1 MEQTVTSFFVSLG
14 KFQHLAITNQADYKK
29 ADFGFLR
36 VCSVLVRL
44 NLLSVV
50 LPYTMN
56 TDYAFYYF
64 APLVSWW
71 YLIIYGTMAIGSKY
85 NQTTFF
91 LLPKLVLAAGL
102 VTAFMHF
109 PILLESIFSVL
120 RTVFR
125 IQWSASE
132 WSFRVS
138 LDLFVVW
145 SGMFSA
151 FAYIKIKEHGIPE
164 KPFFPALR
172 TAAIALAGFGIIW
185 FTWFE
190 LRHDK
195 FSYNGY
201 HPYVSSI
208 PVLSFVILR
217 NATPLLR
224 SSTSHLF
231 QFIGQCSLETFVLQF
246 HGWLASDTK
255 AILLVLPATRWRT
268 LNIVLSTAAFVWL
281 SHVVARA
288 TGELT
293 DYIVKGSKKNA
304 GLPKPAT
311 ASGPPAALADVK
323 VDGVKGDIPLNTI
336 SEKQGESETKEEE
349 RLLAEEMGATPA
361 ASEEQRRGSWPSVSC
376 STRVYLGEYS

>member
-1 MEQTVTSFFVSLG
+1 
-14 KFQHLAITNQADYKK
+14 
-29 ADFGFLR
+29 LR

-85 NQTTFF
+85 NQMTLF
-91 LLPKLVLAAGL
+91 LLPKLILSAGL

-109 PILLESIFSVL
+109 PVLLESIFSVL
-120 RTVFR
+120 HTIFR

-138 LDLFVVW
+138 LDLFIVW
-145 SGMFSA
+145 AGMFAA

-172 TAAIALAGFGIIW
+172 TTAIALAGLGLVW

-195 FSYNGY
+195 YTYNGY
-201 HPYVSSI
+201 HPYVSTI

-255 AILLVLPATRWRT
+255 AILLVLPATRWRA

-293 DYIVKGSKKNA
+293 EYIVKGNKKKDA
-304 GLPKPAT
+304 GLPRPAT
-311 ASGPPAALADVK
+311 ASGAASLATAPPAVSGEAA
-323 VDGVKGDIPLNTI
+323 KGDIPLGAM
-336 SEKQGESETKEEE
+336 SEKQGDVEAKEEE
-349 RLLAEEMGATPA
+349 RLLAEEMGVTPA
-361 ASEEQRRGSWPSVSC
+361 AAEDHGWGSWPTVSPEPRCC
-376 STRVYLGEYS
+376 SQPLTPTSTV

>member
-1 MEQTVTSFFVSLG
+1 
-14 KFQHLAITNQADYKK
+14 
-29 ADFGFLR
+29 
-36 VCSVLVRL
+36 
-44 NLLSVV
+44 
-50 LPYTMN
+50 MN

-71 YLIIYGTMAIGSKY
+71 YLIIYGTMAIGARY
-85 NQTTFF
+85 NQTTLF
-91 LLPKLVLAAGL
+91 LLPKLILMAGL

-120 RTVFR
+120 HTVFR

-138 LDLFVVW
+138 LDLFIVW
-145 SGMFSA
+145 TGMFSA

-164 KPFFPALR
+164 KPFFPAVR
-172 TAAIALAGFGIIW
+172 TASIAAAGLGMIW
-185 FTWFE
+185 FAWFE

-195 FSYNGY
+195 FDYNGY
-201 HPYVSSI
+201 HPYVSTI

-217 NATPLLR
+217 NATPILR
-224 SSTSHLF
+224 STTSTLF

-255 AILLVLPATRWRT
+255 AILLVLPATRWRV

-293 DYIVKGSKKNA
+293 DYIVKGNKKKDT
-304 GLPKPAT
+304 GLPRPAT
-311 ASGPPAALADVK
+311 ASAPSGAAALATESKGDAQ
-323 VDGVKGDIPLNTI
+323 GDIPLGSM
-336 SEKQGESETKEEE
+336 SEKGGKDDVREEE

-361 ASEEQRRGSWPSVSC
+361 AAEGHGLQGSWPSVSLSADFRPSC
-376 STRVYLGEYS
+376 TV